1 MNDPIGARRPVV
13 VVGVDGSAAS
23 RAALRWAARQALCD
37 QTTVVAVEVYR
48 PAWLAPSLSYAALS
62 YGAARPTGPVVPPEP
77 RLPSMVAALPDDEQ
91 AVITQAQEE
100 GDPASVLLKHADG
113 ASMLVLGHTQHG
125 RLARLLAGSVAS
137 ECLRHARCPVVLVPA
152 ADNPDC
158 LS

>member
-1 MNDPIGARRPVV
+1 MNDCTDVRRPV

-23 RAALRWAARQALCD
+23 RAALRWAARQALGD
-37 QTTVVAVEVYR
+37 RATVIAVEVYR

-77 RLPSMVAALPDDEQ
+77 RMPPMVAALPDDER
-91 AVITQAQEE
+91 AVVTQVHDE
-100 GDPASVLLKHADG
+100 GDPAGVLLEHADA

-137 ECLRHARCPVVLVPA
+137 DCLRHARCPVVLVPA
-152 ADNPDC
+152 TDNPDR
-158 LS
+158 LG